1 MIITKVILNDCDR
14 KLLIKKF
21 LTKDYI
27 QRKILE
33 HLRFANKKFICYQKK
48 KLPLLFSRGNY
59 DKMLICVAKRFALCD
74 CRSKFERIQI
84 KLQ

>member
-33 HLRFANKKFICYQKK
+33 HLRFACEQEIHLLSEKKIAFII
-48 KLPLLFSRGNY
+48 FSWQLR
-59 DKMLICVAKRFALCD
+59 
-74 CRSKFERIQI
+74 
-84 KLQ
+84 